1 MKFNILMAG
10 VLSVG
15 LGMTSCSESYLDV
28 ESKTESNTETF
39 YKTEGDAYRALL
51 GCYDGDRHHRLWL

>member
-1 MKFNILMAG
+1 MKKMKFNILMAG
-10 VLSVG
+10 VLSMG
-15 LGMTSCSESYLDV
+15 LGITSCSESYLDV

-51 GCYDGDRHHRLWL
+51 G